1 MQFDLTPL
9 TPPALSKEQQAR
21 EDELE
26 LGYKELGSDMAGWR
40 DGIARARLRLQ
51 VFDKDFGEGDD
62 FIGGADVDVT
72 DLIRAA
78 TGENTT
84 ITQPLKNIAGYS
96 AGDLVFSVRCSGG
109 TLHVVALSC
118 VDMSDPDAVTKVA
131 EAGGGIKL
139 LFMAFFFLVMYFV
152 VGCAFYQN
160 YEDFTFVESIYFCVV
175 TFTTVGYGSPVP
187 TTDAGKIF
195 TIGFALLGIGVISV
209 SIAIIAGFAMSKA
222 AAKDAKDAESISGTD
237 VVEEDPMAV
246 ALKEETKQ
254 IVGGLA
260 QFVVVIALGAGV
272 FCQLEGVSAVDGL
285 YWAAITAS
293 TVGYGDVLAKT
304 DEGMIFSCFFILVG
318 CTIMANVISL
328 PTDIYMGRQQ
338 RKKMEMVLNAKLDRA
353 LFEEMD
359 ADGSGDI
366 SKDEFLLYMLENL
379 GLVEMGQL
387 RRLESRFN
395 ELEES
400 GVLDSYLASKQA
412 EAAEADTEVGA
423 GEDET
428 KDVGAAALQEAAG
441 EESEVAVSPLMAGLA
456 AENGPAQ
463 QASVP
468 PPAESPGSAKIKL
481 APIAGRRKVRI
492 APEPEAEQDE
502 GGAANDEAT

>member
-1 MQFDLTPL
+1 MRTR
-9 TPPALSKEQQAR
+9 AHAR
-21 EDELE
+21 VGVRVCVCGVRGDSTLE
-26 LGYKELGSDMAGWR
+26 
-40 DGIARARLRLQ
+40 
-51 VFDKDFGEGDD
+51 
-62 FIGGADVDVT
+62 
-72 DLIRAA
+72 
-78 TGENTT
+78 
-84 ITQPLKNIAGYS
+84 
-96 AGDLVFSVRCSGG
+96 
-109 TLHVVALSC
+109 
-118 VDMSDPDAVTKVA
+118 
-131 EAGGGIKL
+131 
-139 LFMAFFFLVMYFV
+139 
-152 VGCAFYQN
+152 
-160 YEDFTFVESIYFCVV
+160 
-175 TFTTVGYGSPVP
+175 
-187 TTDAGKIF
+187 
-195 TIGFALLGIGVISV
+195 
-209 SIAIIAGFAMSKA
+209 
-222 AAKDAKDAESISGTD
+222 
-237 VVEEDPMAV
+237 
-246 ALKEETKQ
+246 
-254 IVGGLA
+254 
-260 QFVVVIALGAGV
+260 
-272 FCQLEGVSAVDGL
+272 
-285 YWAAITAS
+285 
-293 TVGYGDVLAKT
+293 VLARPVEVNWARKV
-304 DEGMIFSCFFILVG
+304 DQSH
-318 CTIMANVISL
+318 SL
-328 PTDIYMGRQQ
+328 ALTYCVLPSPKPQ
-338 RKKMEMVLNAKLDRA
+338 VLNAKLDRA